1 MTNRKLNGETRLAD
15 LLTAYPWLKHELPN
29 INERFKM
36 LNTPIGKVMAKKATI
51 ADMSA
56 RSGMDQDVL
65 INKLEELLA
74 G

>member
-1 MTNRKLNGETRLAD
+1 MTERKLTGDTRLAE

-51 ADMSA
+51 ADMST
-56 RSGMDQDVL
+56 RSGMDQEVL
-65 INKLEELLA
+65 INKLEKLLS
-74 G
+74 

>member
-1 MTNRKLNGETRLAD
+1 
-15 LLTAYPWLKHELPN
+15 
-29 INERFKM
+29 M

-56 RSGMDQDVL
+56 RSGMDQAEL
-65 INKLEELLA
+65 IKRLEELLA

>member
-1 MTNRKLNGETRLAD
+1 MIKLTSETRLAE

-36 LNTPIGKVMAKKATI
+36 LNTPVGKVMAKKATI

-56 RSGMDQDVL
+56 RSGMDQEEL
-65 INKLEELLA
+65 IRKLEELLA
-74 G
+74 E

>member
-1 MTNRKLNGETRLAD
+1 MAERKLTGETRLAE
-15 LLTAYPWLKHELPN
+15 LLTAYPWLKYELPN

-51 ADMSA
+51 ADMSE
-56 RSGMDQDVL
+56 RSGMDQAEL
-65 INKLEELLA
+65 IKRLEELLA